1 MCRVVALGGVGVTGC
16 SRRVVKTKWKWVFC
30 GKCALQLCVAYR
42 DSASYD
48 YVCVGVGVRVHV
60 YASVSVSG

>member
-48 YVCVGVGVRVHV
+48 YVCACVCEGV
-60 YASVSVSG
+60 YATVSVSG